1 MVVNDVNTIHNGP
14 TEGVQQY
21 YSDVLLVL
29 QKDQQVSV
37 GYLPLHMKYICSYL
51 NVITGDHEYI
61 VISLNA
67 CVVLTTAATEHVGIM
82 IILFLSVVMNKE

>member
-29 QKDQQVSV
+29 QKDQQVSI
-37 GYLPLHMKYICSYL
+37 GNFPLHMKY
-51 NVITGDHEYI
+51 VVTG
-61 VISLNA
+61 
-67 CVVLTTAATEHVGIM
+67 M
-82 IILFLSVVMNKE
+82 